1 VLFRECVWAD
11 VGWGRACPVG
21 DVLLGIDKAM
31 RRRLTTR
38 LLILLHRVVRHPL
51 LVSTTLFVVVSLGLA
66 FEIHLAERDQGPP
79 YDTFSSTL
87 KGIIPVLIISGMD
100 VPQPQT
106 LAGLLCSYL
115 LMILGVVYIAVLT
128 AAITTEFVI
137 YRLGWGLTM
146 GKVKFEKHILICGW
160 MDRSREVLN
169 QLFAPDLADPR
180 PVVIIDPQIKAPP
193 LDHPLLKA
201 VQGDPTDWTV
211 LEQANARHAKSAI
224 ILADRQAGDPNAA
237 DARSLLIAL
246 AVETL
251 QPDVY
256 SCVEVLNP
264 DNVVHFERAN
274 VDEVISVSE
283 ISNRLVVQ
291 AALSPGVSK
300 VIVDMLT
307 FGEGEEVYKVPV
319 PEAFVG
325 STFAELAGVL
335 MSERGIVLIGVLS
348 GGEVIRSERCRWT
361 FKPQDAVFVLAEDQP
376 TGLEEL
382 RRTA

>member
-1 VLFRECVWAD
+1 
-11 VGWGRACPVG
+11 
-21 DVLLGIDKAM
+21 M
-31 RRRLTTR
+31 RRRVTTR

-51 LVSTTLFVVVSLGLA
+51 LFSTLLFAVISLGLA
-66 FEIHLAERDQGPP
+66 FEIHLVERDQGPP
-79 YDTFSSTL
+79 YDTYSGTL
-87 KGIIPVLIISGMD
+87 KGIIPILIISGMD

-128 AAITTEFVI
+128 AAITTEFVL

-146 GKVKFEKHILICGW
+146 GKIRFEKHILICGW
-160 MDRSREVLN
+160 TDRSREVLN
-169 QLFAPDLADPR
+169 QLFAPDLAELN
-180 PVVIIDPQIKAPP
+180 PVVIVDPQIKAPP
-193 LDHPLLKA
+193 VDHPLLKA
-201 VQGDPTDWTV
+201 IQGDPTDWTV
-211 LEQANARHAKSAI
+211 LEKANARRAKAAI
-224 ILADRQAGDPNAA
+224 ILADGEGGDPNAV

-246 AVETL
+246 AIETL

-325 STFAELAGVL
+325 STFADLAGAL
-335 MSERGIVLIGVLS
+335 MSEQGMVLIGVLS
-348 GGEVIRSERCRWT
+348 DGELVRSERCRWT

-376 TGLEEL
+376 IGLEGL
-382 RRTA
+382 RRPG